1 MALPECG
8 ELQPPQP
15 MAGMPMKNS
24 RAFVQA
30 VSELDGLRIE
40 QVSPNQV
47 LGHTKNPDGDV
58 DDHHDDDDDFWHKI
72 LVQDSVACVT
82 DVIRVRGD

>member
-1 MALPECG
+1 
-8 ELQPPQP
+8 
-15 MAGMPMKNS
+15 MKNS

-72 LVQDSVACVT
+72 L
-82 DVIRVRGD
+82 